1 MKFQPVIPIPGNYEG
16 IRTQRIDETSSRES
30 NEVLNLF
37 THQTVFSIPN
47 KTYKPFTYTI
57 KVPPIENP
65 IILNPNYKGIL
76 PDNKINQDDSELRRK
91 EHAVK
96 IIVERLKYVQSLTKV
111 NKNDLYQNNFT
122 HHNETKRHKLQN
134 VENNETR
141 EYNSLKWEDKK
152 ESKRDLQSIKMTA
165 FNIIDENIK
174 KAVSVAEQIKQEI
187 DVEMTGK
194 RQEARAIKEKNDS
207 YKKISSKKEYILKS
221 AKRLAFYLG
230 LQTIPYMR
238 TYMQSNN
245 FNRMLIKRIFLQLTN
260 FTVCLSRHLSKT
272 SNTSSPKLNNFN
284 SFNSKLEDFVNEGE
298 YYEEILSGAEMSRK
312 FGKTPLEFTKRM
324 DTVITEFEKRTGIER
339 TTTRS
344 RSRSRSTAKDKL
356 VIGDFMDNISS
367 DVEGKNVYRAFVTEE
382 WSEYYDI
389 GQPEISKS
397 LKSEKYMESKTIKK
411 ETIEKLVEEKVY
423 KETPLT
429 YIAIVQ
435 AHVFTN
441 QDAIFRDTQEE
452 KYEERK
458 EMFEEFD
465 SKGESIIQA
474 KEQLALC
481 TQLEH
486 QTIRINKE
494 KPIEK
499 VVVVESI
506 EDITPVEE
514 YKSFPAIEQV
524 KTGIAVQKTTEV
536 LEPVIEMQVD
546 KLTAVKQA
554 WHATHPSSISIA
566 SIKPVV
572 LQDEKDD
579 SFILPETKYRKS
591 VTLIEPALK
600 SIAETTKI
608 DTVEPR
614 VEILDITEKA
624 LSKPVPLIEEPVKSI
639 AQVSQ
644 VEVNEPQ
651 SRPLELA
658 IPTEVRSK
666 ELVQTPV
673 QSVAV
678 NMKTFTDQS
687 NIEFINT
694 PQTKQETSKIKLEPF
709 STTVAKK
716 SEVYID
722 ETTVSF
728 EKKELDLEHLKQTI
742 ESPLKLVAQ
751 KSETNFDESCAN
763 VSTAKIQTELI
774 RETYEEPIKAVAETF
789 ETSTDIANL
798 SIFKRDALINEN
810 IKTCVEVPYQTVA
823 QVGEVYSEMSEG
835 LYKTQKNNEEKIKMT
850 IEIPHKTI
858 AQKIETSTEET
869 TNLNTDLMQAR
880 SQNHVSSMES
890 ATKAVAEINQ
900 TMLSEKSIDFKSI
913 LESKES
919 IQQSM
924 EPMKNVAEKF
934 EMYVSD
940 IGEEFNKFKA
950 KGTEPEIAVELPV
963 RVTAE
968 TKETLTDE
976 AIGFVDK
983 TKLPKE
989 KIQPLLVPESKRVAE
1004 VCITLI
1010 DEPKPDNLENDTF
1023 NIKAPKVLMEDSF
1036 RFIPETVVSI
1046 PEGPKLESF
1055 DLPTVHK
1062 VEAKIAVD
1070 KIEPTVITQVL
1081 LAEPHQ
1087 IPFDVPQV
1095 KVKDPRSLIEEPL
1108 LIVPEAS
1115 IPLLEGP
1122 KDGVFVVSKS
1132 SKEHANLN
1140 LKTFNATS
1148 VTEIAILEPQCDL
1161 LEVAEI
1167 KERKHHTLME
1177 DAKMT
1182 VSHIQKNVI
1191 LGPKDD
1197 NLLTPLIV
1205 KASASLKVNEHKALE
1220 GSLVISEEAIQL
1232 NSDQIKIDVRQ
1243 PKSLV
1248 EESTKSVAENVQ
1260 IRIAESEKSFSVSSK
1275 AIGQV
1280 ASLAVQPLASLSQTA
1295 AIPLEEVG
1303 IGAKPSEILKNQAKV
1318 LVQELSA
1325 ANIGQIIAL
1334 SSVKDENFHT
1344 FKEINKSYGK
1354 AESFDT
1360 LKATINEVDVKK
1372 SKVEIT
1378 DVLDDQCEE
1387 VGMDYKVEFAKDE
1400 TKKIIT
1406 EKNKKAAEILELDTE
1421 FIKKDIEYMENCMAS
1436 TIQSV
1441 DADLKSK
1448 SHKSTVVISEV
1459 KLSESDSSKSPSP
1472 SSPVNDVYLFCVA
1485 TPYARHEPK
1494 AETSIV
1500 ELDYRSTQKRRY
1512 TQAEISV
1519 AQSIGIE
1526 YQISDSED
1534 EVESIEIEYE
1544 YEKRQYESDI
1554 NMGAVTQHTIETR
1567 MEEQSSEYAME
1578 NAEHVH
1584 SHVSKELQLSN
1595 ESATIGTGSLIEITS
1610 KSQTSQL
1617 DKRHDI
1623 AGVIEQELNQS
1634 SSQRKSTK
1642 LAKSKKQSSK
1652 SLQHTEGT
1660 IQTESKENSG
1670 FYQSQVISQ
1679 SEMQSLELNR
1689 QAIQQD
1695 IKVVEKDIESRHA
1708 LLSEHDDTSK
1718 QRVRKEMAMSQAKL
1732 LSNKNKITEKQ
1743 IESALT
1749 EKTRVDSQELKSPPI
1764 EPATPLTDEYVFRLT
1779 APLPSREG
1787 TPVPRDCTSSSSS
1800 ESDEEIRR
1808 KLIPHMELSIEQ
1820 RIFDP
1825 PLPTPPTSPPVTSP
1839 ASMTSSPR
1847 AKPFYS
1853 KPGLRGGGDT
1863 FDLTKEEVLEIGRQS
1878 NILASAI
1885 DKTIKRIEEYKSAAG
1900 IMEYSSSEISSSES
1914 RTVNEYQSE
1923 DNKVEVLIDKMVET
1937 SRRFS
1942 DEGEECGNSKEF
1954 IVPIVQE
1961 YTTEETHKTPDI
1973 LGKVTYFQKD
1983 NLKSL
1988 SFSFSLKTNV
1998 GEEIIFLYL
2007 CLKTMSLFSSYI
2019 ISQHYPYCH
2028 GLTELSTNYSSME
2041 VKQERKMESTKLFDQ
2056 LLHSVQSMVDPKAS
2070 LEERLTQMQAQ
2081 IAELSKLPDLIH
2093 QTLDDVKMQFEQLN
2107 YQVQQKSI
2115 EIQSS
2120 QYANSE
2126 QVQISEKPIETPQE
2140 QPAIEVTASED
2151 VKQIEVIPEPDIEI
2165 QNIIDK
2171 RRLEAENKTKDE
2183 IMKER
2188 LSQELRFAAE
2198 RLSPKLGF
2206 DERPKMPEDRP
2217 FMGFSP
2223 LPQTTPL
2230 EMGVPPVL
2238 SLPTGVPPKPS
2249 MPQDSTM
2256 AGPAFGETVK
2266 PGKAWKKLE
2275 DANLEQMLSETMAAQ
2290 AEVIKGNAI
2299 GVNFMKY
2306 EKPPPQLDHL
2316 QHSEVYKAIHEMDQK
2331 PLKKVEMLKPAIAAS
2346 DYVEL
2351 EVLLELGPKPD
2362 EKAIEKTLKELKS
2375 LDGVQEAIFK
2385 DGAVM
2390 VETVLPSA
2398 IIVDIVSKT
2407 YGKRAV
2413 LQGFGETQSAVAM
2426 VSNQC
2431 GGTKVMGVVRFQ
2443 QTDQGPLV
2451 ADGSIDGLS
2460 PGQHGLHVHDMGD
2473 ISEGCQSIGV
2483 HFNPH
2488 KSSHGSPLDPPDRRH
2503 AGDLGN
2509 IVADE
2514 NGRATFRI
2522 LDNVLKVWDIVGRSI
2537 AVTSQPDD
2545 LGRGS
2550 SPLSK
2555 ENGNSGEPIACGI
2568 IARSAGIFQNPKRI
2582 CACDGVVVWDE
2593 RDRPLARKGRRC
2605 CENHENKEKKQ
2616 CCKV

>member
-1 MKFQPVIPIPGNYEG
+1 MANYKYSYRNYYLIPEPPTSDSYFNCISRIPVPGNYEG
-16 IRTQRIDETSSRES
+16 IYTQRIDETSSRES

-37 THQTVFSIPN
+37 THQAVFSIPN
-47 KTYKPFTYTI
+47 KTYKPFTNTI

-76 PDNKINQDDSELRRK
+76 PNNKINHDDSELRRK

-96 IIVERLKYVQSLTKV
+96 IIVERLKYVQSLTKD
-111 NKNDLYQNNFT
+111 NKNYLYQNNVT
-122 HHNETKRHKLQN
+122 HQNETKRHKLQN

-141 EYNSLKWEDKK
+141 EYNSLKWEDKR
-152 ESKRDLQSIKMTA
+152 ESKRNLQSIKMTA

-194 RQEARAIKEKNDS
+194 DPEGREIKEKNDS
-207 YKKISSKKEYILKS
+207 YKKISSKKEFILKS

-230 LQTIPYMR
+230 LQTIPYMK

-245 FNRMLIKRIFLQLTN
+245 FNRVLIKRIFLQLTN
-260 FTVCLSRHLSKT
+260 FTVFLSRHLSRT
-272 SNTSSPKLNNFN
+272 SNTSNPKLNNFN
-284 SFNSKLEDFVNEGE
+284 SSFNSKLEDLVNEGE
-298 YYEEILSGAEMSRK
+298 YYEEMILSGAEMSRK

-339 TTTRS
+339 TTTRRS
-344 RSRSRSTAKDKL
+344 RSRSRSAAKDKL
-356 VIGDFMDNISS
+356 VNGDFMEYISS

-411 ETIEKLVEEKVY
+411 ETIEKLVEEKMY
-423 KETPLT
+423 NETPLT

-566 SIKPVV
+566 GIKPVV

-579 SFILPETKYRKS
+579 SFILPEIKYRKS
-591 VTLIEPALK
+591 VTLIEPPLK

-614 VEILDITEKA
+614 VEILDITENA
-624 LSKPVPLIEEPVKSI
+624 GSKPVPLIEEPVKSI

-687 NIEFINT
+687 NIEFIDT

-716 SEVYID
+716 SEVYIG

-742 ESPLKLVAQ
+742 EYPFQLVAQ
-751 KSETNFDESCAN
+751 KSETNFDESCTN

-774 RETYEEPIKAVAETF
+774 RETYEQPIKAVAQTF

-823 QVGEVYSEMSEG
+823 QVEKVYSEMSED
-835 LYKTQKNNEEKIKMT
+835 LYKMQKSNEEKIKMT

-858 AQKIETSTEET
+858 AKKIETSTEET
-869 TNLNTDLMQAR
+869 TNINTDLMQAR
-880 SQNHVSSMES
+880 RQNHVSSMEP

-913 LESKES
+913 LGSKES

-934 EMYVSD
+934 EMYVND

-983 TKLPKE
+983 TELPKE

-1010 DEPKPDNLENDTF
+1010 DEPKPDNLKNYTF
-1023 NIKAPKVLMEDSF
+1023 NIKAPKVLMDDSF
-1036 RFIPETVVSI
+1036 RFIPETAVSI

-1055 DLPTVHK
+1055 YLPTVHK

-1095 KVKDPRSLIEEPL
+1095 KVKEPRSLIEEPL

-1140 LKTFNATS
+1140 LKTSDATS

-1161 LEVAEI
+1161 LEFPEI

-1182 VSHIQKNVI
+1182 VSHIQQNVI

-1205 KASASLKVNEHKALE
+1205 KASASLKVNEQKALE

-1232 NSDQIKIDVRQ
+1232 NSDQIKIDFRQ

-1334 SSVKDENFHT
+1334 SSVKDEKFHT

-1387 VGMDYKVEFAKDE
+1387 VGMNYKVEFVKDE

-1406 EKNKKAAEILELDTE
+1406 VKNKKTAEILELDTE
-1421 FIKKDIEYMENCMAS
+1421 FIKKDIEYMENGMAS

-1448 SHKSTVVISEV
+1448 SHKSTVAISEV

-1472 SSPVNDVYLFCVA
+1472 TSPVNDVYLFCVA

-1494 AETSIV
+1494 AETPIV
-1500 ELDYRSTQKRRY
+1500 ELDYRSTRKRRY

-1534 EVESIEIEYE
+1534 EVESIEIEYQ
-1544 YEKRQYESDI
+1544 YEKRQYESDR

-1578 NAEHVH
+1578 NGEHVH
-1584 SHVSKELQLSN
+1584 SQVNKVLQLSN

-1617 DKRHDI
+1617 HKRQDI
-1623 AGVIEQELNQS
+1623 AGVIEEEVDQS
-1634 SSQRKSTK
+1634 SSQRNSTK

-1670 FYQSQVISQ
+1670 FYQSEVISQ

-1708 LLSEHDDTSK
+1708 LLSEHHDTTIQIAS
-1718 QRVRKEMAMSQAKL
+1718 KEMAMSQAKV
-1732 LSNKNKITEKQ
+1732 LSIKNKITEKQ
-1743 IESALT
+1743 IESAFS

-1839 ASMTSSPR
+1839 ASMTSSSR

-1878 NILASAI
+1878 NLLASAI

-1900 IMEYSSSEISSSES
+1900 IMEHSSSEISSSES

-1954 IVPIVQE
+1954 VVPIVQE
-1961 YTTEETHKTPDI
+1961 YTTEETHKTP
-1973 LGKVTYFQKD
+1973 
-1983 NLKSL
+1983 
-1988 SFSFSLKTNV
+1988 
-1998 GEEIIFLYL
+1998 
-2007 CLKTMSLFSSYI
+2007 
-2019 ISQHYPYCH
+2019 
-2028 GLTELSTNYSSME
+2028 ELSTNYSSME
-2041 VKQERKMESTKLFDQ
+2041 VKQERKMESTKLSDQ
-2056 LLHSVQSMVDPKAS
+2056 LLYSVRSMVDPKAS

-2120 QYANSE
+2120 QYENSE
-2126 QVQISEKPIETPQE
+2126 PVQISEKPIEAPQE

-2151 VKQIEVIPEPDIEI
+2151 VKDIEVIPEPDIEI
-2165 QNIIDK
+2165 QSIIDK

-2230 EMGVPPVL
+2230 EMGVSPVL
-2238 SLPTGVPPKPS
+2238 SLPTGVPPKSS
-2249 MPQDSTM
+2249 MPQDSTI
-2256 AGPAFGETVK
+2256 AGPTFGETVK

-2473 ISEGCQSIGV
+2473 ISEGCKSIGV

-2488 KSSHGSPLDPPDRRH
+2488 KSNHGSPLDPPDRRH

-2522 LDNVLKVWDIVGRSI
+2522 LDNILKVWDIVGRSI

-2593 RDRPLARKGRRC
+2593 RDRPLAGKGRRC
-2605 CENHENKEKKQ
+2605 CENHENKQKKQ